1 MAAWVQERIP
11 NFIGWNGYYQAIG
24 MEQGGELKGGVV
36 YTSASPRNI
45 MTTIALDAP
54 MTKRFLY
61 SVFWYPFEQLKV
73 HRLTA
78 LVEHWNKKSLLFCK
92 KVGFRVEG
100 RLHEAASD
108 GGDIIV
114 LWMPRRECRFLEKS
128 P

>member
-1 MAAWVQERIP
+1 MRERIP

-24 MEQGGELKGGVV
+24 LEKGGEIKGGVV
-36 YTSASPRNI
+36 YTNASPRNI

-54 MTKRFLY
+54 MTKRFLR

-78 LVEHWNKKSLLFCK
+78 LVEHWNTKSLLFCEK
-92 KVGFRVEG
+92 LGFRVEG

-108 GGDIIV
+108 GGDIII
-114 LWMPRRECRFLEKS
+114 LWMPRRECRFLRAS
-128 P
+128 